1 MVPFAGAANEEGAP
15 VSRAD
20 ALDRACLFHRCDGPV
35 DGGHPDARRFGAGGS
50 DQIFDGEGRAQA
62 VSGRGDRAAPVS
74 HPTAAKVRIIIT
86 SRHGDMVPPHGTKQ
100 TQALSVARSPLRV
113 ALHSVGRIGASG
125 DGRSAVNLAQIK
137 AFVMVVDHGS
147 FSAAA
152 RAMGISQPAVTMQV
166 QGLEADLG
174 VTLLDRAYRKIELT
188 ESGASLLPHARTVL
202 EELESAREDLVRMA
216 ESVTGRLS
224 IVASTTPGQYL
235 LPRLLGSFLQEN
247 PEVSI
252 ALAVADTA
260 QVVEA
265 VAAGEAD
272 LGMTGAV
279 VKGARADF
287 EALGTDG
294 IAMICP
300 PGHRFADAK
309 RVSLADAVAEP
320 FIMREEG
327 SGTRQV
333 AEEALREAGVDPD
346 ELHVVTELGTSEAI
360 VSAVEGGMGLAMVS
374 SWVACKALELGTVA
388 TVPVAEFPV
397 SRPLYVVTPRTTPTR
412 ATEAFVGHLRGH
424 VG

>member
-1 MVPFAGAANEEGAP
+1 M
-15 VSRAD
+15 
-20 ALDRACLFHRCDGPV
+20 
-35 DGGHPDARRFGAGGS
+35 
-50 DQIFDGEGRAQA
+50 
-62 VSGRGDRAAPVS
+62 
-74 HPTAAKVRIIIT
+74 
-86 SRHGDMVPPHGTKQ
+86 
-100 TQALSVARSPLRV
+100 
-113 ALHSVGRIGASG
+113 
-125 DGRSAVNLAQIK
+125 NLAQIR

-174 VTLLDRAYRKIELT
+174 VTLFDRAYRKVELT
-188 ESGASLLPHARTVL
+188 ESGHSLLPHARAVL
-202 EELESAREDLVRMA
+202 SQIDAAREDLARMA
-216 ESVTGRLS
+216 DSVTGRLA

-235 LPRLLGSFLQEN
+235 LPRLLGGFLAEN
-247 PEVSI
+247 SQVTLS
-252 ALAVADTA
+252 LAVADTA
-260 QVVEA
+260 QVVDA
-265 VAAGEAD
+265 VAAGEVD

-279 VKGARADF
+279 VKGARVDF
-287 EALGTDG
+287 EHLGTDD

-300 PGHRFADAK
+300 PSHRFAGA
-309 RVSLADAVAEP
+309 RSVTLAEALAEP

-333 AEEALREAGVDPD
+333 AEEALQEAGADPA

-412 ATEAFVGHLRGH
+412 AAEALLAYLRKQLG
-424 VG
+424 